1 MIQTQDLPIVPL
13 PETTQTGKGF
23 WDSLAGLSIDDA
35 LSTIANGAVSFCF
48 KLLLAVAVFY
58 AGRFIIRK
66 LYSLIHKIL
75 HARHF
80 DQSLTTFILSLANML
95 LYFILVIT
103 IVGILGLETS
113 SFLAIFASAGV
124 AIGMALSG
132 TLQNFAGGVL
142 ILILKPYK
150 VGDFIETQGYSGTVK
165 AIQIFHTV
173 INTPDNKSII
183 IPNGGLSTGSINN
196 WSRQRYRRVQWDIGI
211 SYGDDFATAE
221 RAILAILADE
231 PLVVRAADV
240 RPEDDPSAD
249 NTDSSA
255 ASAADGQA
263 PRKSWIKRLFSSH
276 RRRLL
281 EHQRQTEAAMRALTQ
296 NPVTDPTVAIAALAD
311 SSVNL
316 TVRAWTRTSDYWA
329 LYNTV
334 IRRIYT
340 ELPSAGV
347 SFPFPQMDVHIV
359 STPS

>member
-196 WSRQRYRRVQWDIGI
+196 YSMEDIRRVDWTVSLAYDT
-211 SYGDDFATAE
+211 DFEAAKK
-221 RAILAILADE
+221 AILEMLASDSRVIKDFYQGD
-231 PLVVRAADV
+231 PAKTPRAPFV
-240 RPEDDPSAD
+240 SIG
-249 NTDSSA
+249 TMA
-255 ASAADGQA
+255 ASSID
-263 PRKSWIKRLFSSH
+263 
-276 RRRLL
+276 
-281 EHQRQTEAAMRALTQ
+281 
-296 NPVTDPTVAIAALAD
+296 
-311 SSVNL
+311 L
-316 TVRAWTRTSDYWA
+316 TVRAWSLSSDYWP
-329 LYNTV
+329 LYFDMNE
-334 IRRIYT
+334 RFFA
-340 ELPSAGV
+340 ELPRKGF
-347 SFPFPQMDVHIV
+347 SFPYPQIDVHL
-359 STPS
+359 SQPLPQN

>member
-1 MIQTQDLPIVPL
+1 M
-13 PETTQTGKGF
+13 
-23 WDSLAGLSIDDA
+23 
-35 LSTIANGAVSFCF
+35 
-48 KLLLAVAVFY
+48 
-58 AGRFIIRK
+58 
-66 LYSLIHKIL
+66 
-75 HARHF
+75 
-80 DQSLTTFILSLANML
+80 
-95 LYFILVIT
+95 
-103 IVGILGLETS
+103 
-113 SFLAIFASAGV
+113 
-124 AIGMALSG
+124 
-132 TLQNFAGGVL
+132 
-142 ILILKPYK
+142 
-150 VGDFIETQGYSGTVK
+150 
-165 AIQIFHTV
+165 
-173 INTPDNKSII
+173 
-183 IPNGGLSTGSINN
+183 
-196 WSRQRYRRVQWDIGI
+196 QWDIGI

-240 RPEDDPSAD
+240 RPEDDP
-249 NTDSSA
+249 
-255 ASAADGQA
+255 SAADGQA

-316 TVRAWTRTSDYWA
+316 TVLAWTSARSSDYWA

>member
-1 MIQTQDLPIVPL
+1 MLKSLPADELLSRSINAIV
-13 PETTQTGKGF
+13 TF
-23 WDSLAGLSIDDA
+23 AINLA
-35 LSTIANGAVSFCF
+35 IAI
-48 KLLLAVAVFY
+48 AVFY
-58 AGRFIIRK
+58 IGRFINNK
-66 LYSLIHKIL
+66 LYGFIRSLFEKRKFE
-75 HARHF
+75 A
-80 DQSLTTFILSLANML
+80 SLSVFILSLVRMV
-95 LYFILVIT
+95 LYFILIVTVI
-103 IVGILGLETS
+103 GILGIETS